1 MAQYFT
7 VHPDNPQPRFMR
19 QAAQILRAGG
29 VIAYP
34 TDSSYALG
42 CQLGDLDAAERIRAI
57 RGLGDR
63 HFLTLA
69 CVDLADA
76 ARFVRLANWQFRI
89 VRQGIPGPFTFLLPA
104 SREVPRRL
112 LTDRRHTVGI
122 RVPAH
127 EVVHALLAELREP
140 ILSST
145 LILPGDAAPL
155 DDPQVIRD
163 RLEHAIDLVIDAGP
177 CANVPTTVIDLA
189 SEPATLV
196 RQGGGDPARLGLDLP
211 RASESGAGST

>member
-1 MAQYFT
+1 MAQFFI
-7 VHPDNPQPRFMR
+7 VHPDNPQPRLIR
-19 QAAQILRAGG
+19 QAAEILRGGG
-29 VIAYP
+29 VVAYP

-42 CQLGDLDAAERIRAI
+42 CQLGDLPAAERIRAI

-89 VRQGIPGPFTFLLPA
+89 VRQGTPGPFTFLLPA

-122 RVPAH
+122 RVPDHA
-127 EVVHALLAELREP
+127 VVRALLAELREP

-145 LILPGDAAPL
+145 LILPGDPAPL
-155 DDPQVIRD
+155 DDPHAIRD

-177 CANVPTTVIDLA
+177 CVDVPTTVIDLTA
-189 SEPATLV
+189 DPATLV
-196 RQGGGDPARLGLDLP
+196 RLGGGDPARLGLDLVTEGGP
-211 RASESGAGST
+211 DPGSS

>member
-1 MAQYFT
+1 MS
-7 VHPDNPQPRFMR
+7 
-19 QAAQILRAGG
+19 QAAEILRAGG
-29 VIAYP
+29 VVAYP

-42 CQLGDLDAAERIRAI
+42 CQLGDLDAARRIRAI
-57 RGLGDR
+57 RDLGER
-63 HFLTLA
+63 RFLTLA
-69 CVDLADA
+69 CVDLVNA

-122 RVPAH
+122 RVPDH
-127 EVVHALLAELREP
+127 PVVRALLAELREP

-145 LILPGDAAPL
+145 LILPGERAPL
-155 DDPQVIRD
+155 DDPRDIAD

-177 CANVPTTVIDLA
+177 CPGVPTTVIDLTGDR
-189 SEPATLV
+189 ATLV
-196 RQGGGDPARLGLDLP
+196 RLGGGDPAHLGLDL
-211 RASESGAGST
+211 AAESDPATGSS

>member
-1 MAQYFT
+1 MS
-7 VHPDNPQPRFMR
+7 R
-19 QAAQILRAGG
+19 AAEILKGG
-29 VIAYP
+29 AVVAYP

-42 CQLGDLDAAERIRAI
+42 CQLGDLHAAARIRKI
-57 RGLGDR
+57 RGLGGR

-69 CVDLADA
+69 CADLVSA

-122 RVPAH
+122 RVPRH
-127 EVVHALLAELREP
+127 PVVRALLAELREP

-145 LILPGDAAPL
+145 LILPGEDAPL
-155 DDPQVIRD
+155 DDPSEID
-163 RLEHAIDLVIDAGP
+163 ARLEHAVDLVIDAGP
-177 CANVPTTVIDLA
+177 CAGVPTTVIDLTGDR
-189 SEPATLV
+189 ATLV
-196 RQGGGDPARLGLDLP
+196 RLGGGRPADLGLDFDDARGP
-211 RASESGAGST
+211 GATSS